1 MALVKV
7 SIDIFRIGNKLSN
20 NKIKEINLLDALP
33 YKEQKEEIPAEEK
46 EEPKEISEDILKK
59 LKIEKGLYKEK
70 SKEELI
76 KVILSNH
83 N

>member
-33 YKEQKEEIPAEEK
+33 YKEQKEEIES
-46 EEPKEISEDILKK
+46 EIVENDSQSGKNSDTQNRFVNMILN
-59 LKIEKGLYKEK
+59 E
-70 SKEELI
+70 
-76 KVILSNH
+76 
-83 N
+83 

>member
-33 YKEQKEEIPAEEK
+33 YKEQKEEIESEIVENDSQSEK
-46 EEPKEISEDILKK
+46 NSDTQIRFVNMILN
-59 LKIEKGLYKEK
+59 E
-70 SKEELI
+70 
-76 KVILSNH
+76 
-83 N
+83 

>member
-33 YKEQKEEIPAEEK
+33 YKEQKEETES
-46 EEPKEISEDILKK
+46 EIVENDSQSGNNSDTQIK
-59 LKIEKGLYKEK
+59 LDL
-70 SKEELI
+70 
-76 KVILSNH
+76 
-83 N
+83 

>member
-33 YKEQKEEIPAEEK
+33 YKEQKEEIES
-46 EEPKEISEDILKK
+46 EIVENDSQSGKNSDTQIRFVNMILN
-59 LKIEKGLYKEK
+59 E
-70 SKEELI
+70 
-76 KVILSNH
+76 
-83 N
+83 

>member
-33 YKEQKEEIPAEEK
+33 YKEQKEEIESEIVKNESQSEK
-46 EEPKEISEDILKK
+46 DSDTQIKFINIILN
-59 LKIEKGLYKEK
+59 E
-70 SKEELI
+70 
-76 KVILSNH
+76 
-83 N
+83 

>member
-33 YKEQKEEIPAEEK
+33 YKEQKEEIES
-46 EEPKEISEDILKK
+46 EIVDNDSQSGKNK
-59 LKIEKGLYKEK
+59 
-70 SKEELI
+70 
-76 KVILSNH
+76 
-83 N
+83 

>member
-33 YKEQKEEIPAEEK
+33 YKEQKEEIES
-46 EEPKEISEDILKK
+46 EIVENDSQSGKNRDTQIRFVNMILN
-59 LKIEKGLYKEK
+59 E
-70 SKEELI
+70 
-76 KVILSNH
+76 
-83 N
+83 